1 MREKEPIPICEIQK
15 STRQI
20 ELRKLFFLQIQS
32 IVETIGTII
41 CKVTDSLT
49 RRVCFLR
56 FEVKSSS
63 DGWALV
69 FSLELR

>member
-1 MREKEPIPICEIQK
+1 MKDEEPIPIREIQK

-32 IVETIGTII
+32 IVGTVGAII
-41 CKVTDSLT
+41 CKVIDSLT
-49 RRVCFLR
+49 RPGCFLR
-56 FEVKSSS
+56 LEVKSSS